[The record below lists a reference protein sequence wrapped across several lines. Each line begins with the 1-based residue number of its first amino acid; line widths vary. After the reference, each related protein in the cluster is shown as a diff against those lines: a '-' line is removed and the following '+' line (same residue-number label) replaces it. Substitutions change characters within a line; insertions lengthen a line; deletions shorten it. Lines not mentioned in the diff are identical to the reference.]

1 MTVGEFI
8 YKIGFKTDQ
17 SSKGKAEGEIEGL
30 AAKAKKLLGAIG
42 IGFSIKGAFE
52 AIKACVEVSS
62 EVEEMQNK
70 FDVVFRGMTEDI
82 EEWAQSYADAIGRN
96 SNTIKGYLADSQ
108 NLFVGMGMQREAG
121 AKLSEQMVTLALD
134 LASFNNLQETD
145 AVNAMTKALMGESE
159 SAKTLGAVLNDNP
172 SAGHADFGP
181 HRYLSG
187 TG

>member
-30 AAKAKKLLGAIG
+30 ASKTKKLLGAIG

-52 AIKACVEVSS
+52 VNNACVSVSS

-70 FDVVFRGMTEDI
+70 FDVVFRGMTDDV

-108 NLFVGMGMQREAG
+108 NLFVYYNEGQ
-121 AKLSEQMVTLALD
+121 VTR
-134 LASFNNLQETD
+134 F
-145 AVNAMTKALMGESE
+145 
-159 SAKTLGAVLNDNP
+159 LGFKPNK
-172 SAGHADFGP
+172 
-181 HRYLSG
+181 
-187 TG
+187 